1 MQKKTVAVAQA
12 NGAATHSNFV
22 QDCGRHG
29 RVFFLKEQEMI
40 YALISGTLWRS
51 PEQRTAK
58 TGRPFVTTTIK
69 IRDGDASQ
77 FVNTTAF
84 SESVQ
89 AELLRLADG
98 DALSVQG
105 RFRAEIYAGADG
117 SNRISLSLVAEQ
129 ILPLRQP
136 PKTRAAKA
144 PAPPKEERQRGFWT
158 GPDDGPNDNLDDLPF

>member
-58 TGRPFVTTTIK
+58 TGRPFVTATIK

-117 SNRISLSLVAEQ
+117 SNRI
-129 ILPLRQP
+129 
-136 PKTRAAKA
+136 
-144 PAPPKEERQRGFWT
+144 
-158 GPDDGPNDNLDDLPF
+158 